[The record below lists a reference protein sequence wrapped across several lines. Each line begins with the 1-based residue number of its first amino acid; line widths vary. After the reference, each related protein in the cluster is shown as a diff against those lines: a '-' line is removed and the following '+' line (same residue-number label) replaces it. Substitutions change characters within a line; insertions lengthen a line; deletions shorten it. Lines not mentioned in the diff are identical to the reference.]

1 MKYLPIKLVC
11 IIALAL
17 LCQHLCSTLVNAATT
32 GEIAFTSTRDGNS
45 EIYVMNSDGSRAMNL
60 TRHRAEDMDPT
71 WSPNGE
77 QILFVSDR
85 DGVRDLYLMDA
96 DGKNVRRVFRK
107 KAHREQPAWS
117 PDEKLIVYIEPEE
130 HALMTYSIRK
140 RSEKRLGWIDRKRG
154 HPAWSPDG
162 TEIAYDWMGSASIR
176 LINLRT
182 DTITVLLPERKFAMW
197 HPAWAPT
204 ENKIAFAG
212 LKWPKN
218 HVGPLRI
225 DDKMT
230 LYVADRG
237 GAWVKEI
244 VKEPIVSHPTW
255 SPDGSEI
262 LYEKRVDNRRQL
274 FKVDSERGKPQQ
286 LTRSGANYMADWIN
300 SPGLSVEPTSSSLT
314 TVWGEMKRK

>member
-1 MKYLPIKLVC
+1 MKFSLSKLFFAIVS
-11 IIALAL
+11 IL
-17 LCQHLCSTLVNAATT
+17 LCQYLCSTFVDAATT
-32 GEIAFTSTRDGNS
+32 ASIVFTSTRDGNK
-45 EIYVMNSDGSRAMNL
+45 EIYVMNSDGSREINL
-60 TRHRAEDMDPT
+60 TRNRADDFDPA
-71 WSPNGE
+71 WSPDGK

-96 DGKNVRRVFRK
+96 DGKNIQRVFGK

-117 PDEKLIVYIEPEE
+117 PDGKMIVYIEPEE
-130 HALMTYSIRK
+130 HALMTYSIRGG
-140 RSEKRLGWIDRKRG
+140 SEKRLGWIDRKRG

-162 TEIAYDWMGSASIR
+162 TEIAYDWAGSASIR
-176 LINLRT
+176 LINLKT
-182 DTITVLLPERKFAMW
+182 DTITVLLPNRKFAMW

-204 ENKIAFAG
+204 GNRVVFAG

-244 VKEPIVSHPTW
+244 VKEPVVSHPTW

-262 LYEKRVDNRRQL
+262 LYEKPVDNRRQL

-286 LTRSGANYMADWIN
+286 LTRSGTNYMADWIN

-314 TVWGEMKRK
+314 TVWGKMTRK